1 MAPRYERPVAPIES
15 AYPADA
21 PPERGELV
29 DRSVEWRSVFV
40 NADLQR
46 LIEQALAN
54 SRDLRAAVL
63 RVEEARA
70 LSGIQRADFFPN
82 VAVSVSES
90 RARTTADLGPTGQAV
105 VTSGYQAA
113 VGVVSWEVDFW
124 GRIRSLNNAAIERYV
139 ATDASPRAFTVSLV
153 GQVANAWLTQRELDR
168 RLELAR
174 RTVAIHEETL
184 RIFRRRVEEGA
195 TARFDLTQV
204 ETLVAQARALDVQL
218 EQARA
223 ANSHALAVLVGA
235 PIDLPPQPQV
245 FEGGSAPVRAVAA
258 GLPSALIVMRP
269 DIIAAEHQLRAANA
283 DIGAARA
290 AFFPQVTLTANYGTA
305 SAELYDL
312 FSSGSH
318 TWSFAPSIVLPIF
331 NGGRLRSN
339 LELTEVRRDLAVASY
354 ERTVQSAFRDAACSS
369 GSRMHGFAR
378 HSRGWHERWP
388 LDASIPSRAGSRSKV
403 QAAHTKTPSVGGA
416 VVSSRCG

>member
-1 MAPRYERPVAPIES
+1 
-15 AYPADA
+15 
-21 PPERGELV
+21 
-29 DRSVEWRSVFV
+29 
-40 NADLQR
+40 
-46 LIEQALAN
+46 
-54 SRDLRAAVL
+54 
-63 RVEEARA
+63 
-70 LSGIQRADFFPN
+70 
-82 VAVSVSES
+82 
-90 RARTTADLGPTGQAV
+90 
-105 VTSGYQAA
+105 
-113 VGVVSWEVDFW
+113 
-124 GRIRSLNNAAIERYV
+124 
-139 ATDASPRAFTVSLV
+139 VSLV

-290 AFFPQVTLTANYGTA
+290 AFFPQVTLTGSYGTA

-354 ERTVQSAFRDAACSS
+354 ERTVQSAFRDVADALSASHWFSEQVSIQRDALTALRERARLAQLRYDTGSS
-369 GSRMHGFAR
+369 PYLEVLEAQRDLLNTEQA
-378 HSRGWHERWP
+378 
-388 LDASIPSRAGSRSKV
+388 LV
-403 QAAHTKTPSVGGA
+403 QAESGVQSSRVGVFTAMGGGA
-416 VVSSRCG
+416 LGAAE